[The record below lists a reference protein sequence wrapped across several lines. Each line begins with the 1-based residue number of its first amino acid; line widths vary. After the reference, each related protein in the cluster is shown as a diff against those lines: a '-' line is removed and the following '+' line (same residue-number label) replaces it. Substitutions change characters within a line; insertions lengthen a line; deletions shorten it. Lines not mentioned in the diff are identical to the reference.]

1 MLERYRKLMFLLQM
15 SSLVTTKPHVEALDR
30 GNDNKDQSHF
40 KTGLT
45 RSKSMGS
52 LQIKVVSFQS
62 LKARFESKED
72 TQKKVTSKQSTSRS
86 VEATQ
91 EKTAEAKQV
100 KMIKPQQSK
109 MMMMTTTTSLATFLH
124 NSLDCNWQSPW
135 EWKVGVPE

>member
-1 MLERYRKLMFLLQM
+1 M
-15 SSLVTTKPHVEALDR
+15 TTKPHIEALDR
-30 GNDNKDQSHF
+30 GNDNKDQSHS

-52 LQIKVVSFQS
+52 LQIKVVSFQA

-91 EKTAEAKQV
+91 EKTEEVKQV
-100 KMIKPQQSK
+100 KMIKLQQS
-109 MMMMTTTTSLATFLH
+109 MMMTPTTMTTTGLATFLH
-124 NSLDCNWQSPW
+124 NSLDFNWQSPW
-135 EWKVGVPE
+135 KWKVGVPE

>member
-1 MLERYRKLMFLLQM
+1 MLARYRKLMFLFQM
-15 SSLVTTKPHVEALDR
+15 SLLATTKPHVEGLDR
-30 GNDNKDQSHF
+30 GNDNKDQSHS

-52 LQIKVVSFQS
+52 LQIKMASFQA

-91 EKTAEAKQV
+91 EKTEEGKQV
-100 KMIKPQQSK
+100 KMLKLQQSK
-109 MMMMTTTTSLATFLH
+109 LRMTTTGLATFLH

-135 EWKVGVPE
+135 KWKVGVPA